1 MTDLGS
7 FMVSCSIGRMYLG
20 RSLCDLGASINL
32 MPLSIFKKSKIG
44 EVQPTHMRLQ
54 FADRSIAKLKDKIK
68 DEESYYQLFTAEKFL
83 EEDEPNYILEE
94 VNVVSG
100 EKKFESLDLQTKGE
114 KKTKSSIEEPPELEL
129 KPSLNHLKYAYLGG
143 NDTLSIIIS
152 THLDATEEKVLLN
165 ILKLHKKANGWT
177 LADIQGISP
186 SIACIKLGGKRV
198 KRAPFSLKGKF
209 QRCMMATF
217 SDFLE
222 RSVEI
227 FMDDFSGLG
236 DSFKVCLRSLEDFL
250 EKCEETR
257 LVLNWEKRH
266 FMVREGIV
274 LGHKI
279 FHVGLEVDPGKIDVV
294 IPYGGHFGGQKTAAK
309 VLQSRYFWPTL
320 FQDVRNFVVKC
331 DQCQRTENMSHHDEM
346 PQQPILEI
354 ELFDVWGID
363 FMGPFPQ
370 SGGHIY
376 ILLAI
381 NYVSKMFEAISCMK
395 NDAIIVN
402 KFLKRNIF
410 MRFRTPRA
418 LISDEGSHFINRII
432 AKLLAKYNINHKVAT
447 TYYPQTNGQVDVSN
461 KKIKKILE
469 KVVNSSCKD

>member
-1 MTDLGS
+1 
-7 FMVSCSIGRMYLG
+7 
-20 RSLCDLGASINL
+20 
-32 MPLSIFKKSKIG
+32 
-44 EVQPTHMRLQ
+44 
-54 FADRSIAKLKDKIK
+54 
-68 DEESYYQLFTAEKFL
+68 
-83 EEDEPNYILEE
+83 
-94 VNVVSG
+94 
-100 EKKFESLDLQTKGE
+100 
-114 KKTKSSIEEPPELEL
+114 
-129 KPSLNHLKYAYLGG
+129 
-143 NDTLSIIIS
+143 
-152 THLDATEEKVLLN
+152 
-165 ILKLHKKANGWT
+165 
-177 LADIQGISP
+177 
-186 SIACIKLGGKRV
+186 
-198 KRAPFSLKGKF
+198 
-209 QRCMMATF
+209 MMATF

-236 DSFKVCLRSLEDFL
+236 DSFKVCLRSLEDVL

-257 LVLNWEKRH
+257 LVLNWEKHH

-279 FHVGLEVDPGKIDVV
+279 FHVGLEVDPAKIDAIAKPLSNLLCTNQPYDFDEKCNQAFLTIKDTLTLVHILIMPNWLQPFELMCGSSDV
-294 IPYGGHFGGQKTAAK
+294 MVGAILGQSDLTYRLLPYGGHFGGQKTAAK

-331 DQCQRTENMSHHDEM
+331 DQCQRTGNMSHHDEM

-381 NYVSKMFEAISCMK
+381 IYVSKMFEAISCMK
-395 NDAIIVN
+395 NDAIIVS